1 MECPKGFQGLSMIS
15 KKSILRVIFVLLPLI
30 VLIGAFIAY
39 EQYTKPHRAVEEE
52 ASIAIEASQLF
63 REFEADE
70 MTANQNYLN
79 KVLSVTGTVVAM
91 NTNQEGA
98 SVIILETENPMFG
111 VSCTL
116 QEKNDSIKVGN
127 RVTIKGICTGYL
139 SDVVVNRGILINV
152 Q

>member
-1 MECPKGFQGLSMIS
+1 MIS
-15 KKSILRVIFVLLPLI
+15 KKSVLRAFFVLLPLI
-30 VLIGAFIAY
+30 ILIGVFIAY
-39 EQYTKPHRAVEEE
+39 KQYTKPHRSVEEE

-79 KVLSVTGTVVAM
+79 KVVSVTGTVVAI

-98 SVIILETENPMFG
+98 LVIILETENPMFG

-116 QEKNDSIKVGN
+116 QEKSDSIKVGN